1 MKVSDDKGRAG
12 VELPPSV
19 AACCEGCGLAY
30 ELDLLEPSPAE
41 LVDVCGDCG
50 SSVYVVGPVSLRDQ
64 ADAYLEAFGAGW
76 DACAAL
82 MSTVA
87 TDAEVSE

>member
-1 MKVSDDKGRAG
+1 VKTSEDKSRPSAQ
-12 VELPPSV
+12 LPPSI
-19 AACCEGCGLAY
+19 AARCEGCGLAY
-30 ELDLLEPSPAE
+30 ELDMLELSPAE

-50 SSVYVVGPVSLRDQ
+50 SPVYVVGPVALRDQ
-64 ADAYLEAFGAGW
+64 AEAYLEAFGAGW

-87 TDAEVSE
+87 TDGEVSD